1 MELNYKNSFRINI
14 INLILNLLMIVSSVF
29 TIFEIKEQFEFIE
42 LVVVVYSILYEI
54 VMFVT
59 IYAGIL
65 ERNLPEFLEFMENGY
80 VQLLGFVLINLLLMD
95 LSLASLIIGSL
106 ILAYSIIFTIYN
118 FCINKN

>member
-80 VQLLGFVLINLLLMD
+80 VQILGFVLINLLLMD
-95 LSLASLIIGSL
+95 LSLVSLIIGSL
-106 ILAYSIIFTIYN
+106 ILTYSIIFTIYN

>member
-80 VQLLGFVLINLLLMD
+80 VQILGFVLINLLLMD
-95 LSLASLIIGSL
+95 LSLVSLIIGSL
-106 ILAYSIIFTIYN
+106 ILTYSIIFTIYN
-118 FCINKN
+118 FCTNKN

>member
-14 INLILNLLMIVSSVF
+14 INLIVNLLMIVSSVF

-80 VQLLGFVLINLLLMD
+80 VQILGFVLINLLLMD
-95 LSLASLIIGSL
+95 LSLVSLIIGSL
-106 ILAYSIIFTIYN
+106 ILTYSIIFTIYN
-118 FCINKN
+118 FCTNKN

>member
-1 MELNYKNSFRINI
+1 
-14 INLILNLLMIVSSVF
+14 MIVSSVF

-80 VQLLGFVLINLLLMD
+80 VQILGFVLINLLLMD
-95 LSLASLIIGSL
+95 LSLVSLIIGSL
-106 ILAYSIIFTIYN
+106 ILTYSIIFTIYN
-118 FCINKN
+118 FCTNKNWRNINII